1 MSARPTTLPGRRS
14 GGRRTLPP
22 ESRQSLR
29 LASIIALCLLGLLLV
44 IGWFSGGLG
53 HGLWWLTN
61 AKPPTLTLAGPADV
75 VRGSVRIGV
84 QLSPGDRARIAEA
97 QVDGRPVDTLD
108 PLTVETMGLADG
120 PHRLTVVAEDQSLR
134 RNRVI
139 ADLNLRSDNT
149 PPRIAI
155 ETRPA
160 SVPQGRTWLLR
171 VHVDEPA
178 EIQVTLDNA
187 SLLLQPDDGFGWAVV
202 GVGADVA
209 PTSFPLV
216 VTGTDLAGNQGEQRA
231 TMEVAPTQFTR
242 DSVQVSTALVP
253 LLQPQVRSEE
263 DARLSQTYAQVTQ
276 PRLWDDRFVQPVQ
289 GTIITQFG
297 EVRSYNGGPFEGHH
311 GGTDFAAPAGRPVV
325 APARARV
332 ALVDQ
337 VRLRGNIVV
346 LDHGLGVFTTYAH
359 LSSTDVKVG
368 QELQRGQAFARVGST
383 GLSEGPHLHWELWV
397 GGANVDPMEWV
408 EQRFP

>member
-1 MSARPTTLPGRRS
+1 MSARPKTLPERRF
-14 GGRRTLPP
+14 GGRRASPFG
-22 ESRQSLR
+22 SGQSLR
-29 LASIIALCLLGLLLV
+29 LASIIALCLLGLVLLD
-44 IGWFSGGLG
+44 GWFSGGLG
-53 HGLWWLTN
+53 YGLWWLTN
-61 AKPPTLTLAGPADV
+61 AEPPSLTLTGPADV

-97 QVDGRPVDTLD
+97 RVDGRLVDTLD
-108 PLTVETMGLADG
+108 PLTVETTGLADG

-139 ADLNLRSDNT
+139 ADLDLRSDNA
-149 PPRIAI
+149 PPRIAV
-155 ETRPA
+155 ETRSA
-160 SVPQGRTWLLR
+160 SVAQGHTWLLR
-171 VHVDEPA
+171 VRADEPA
-178 EIQVTLDNA
+178 TLQVSLGNA
-187 SLLLQPDDGFGWAVV
+187 SLQLQPGEGFGWAVV
-202 GVGADVA
+202 GIGAEVA
-209 PTSFPLV
+209 PTRLPMV
-216 VTGTDLAGNQGEQRA
+216 VTGGDLAGNQAEQRA
-231 TMEVAPTQFTR
+231 SVEVAPAQFTR
-242 DSVQVSTALVP
+242 DSVQVSAALVP
-253 LLQPQVRSEE
+253 LLQPQVRREE
-263 DARLSQTYAQVTQ
+263 DDRLAPTYAQVTQ
-276 PRLWDDRFVQPVQ
+276 PRLWDDRFIQPVQ

-311 GGTDFAAPAGRPVV
+311 GGTDFAAPAGRPVM

-346 LDHGLGVFTTYAH
+346 LDHGLGIFTTYAH

-368 QELQRGQAFARVGST
+368 QELQRGQAFARVGNT

>member
-1 MSARPTTLPGRRS
+1 
-14 GGRRTLPP
+14 LPP
-22 ESRQSLR
+22 ESGQSPR
-29 LASIIALCLLGLLLV
+29 LASIIALCLLGFFLV
-44 IGWFSGGLG
+44 AGWFSGGLG
-53 HGLWWLTN
+53 YGLWWLTN
-61 AKPPTLTLAGPADV
+61 SNPPALALAGPADV
-75 VRGSVRIGV
+75 VRGTLRIGV

-108 PLTVETMGLADG
+108 PLTVETTGLADG

-134 RNRVI
+134 RNR
-139 ADLNLRSDNT
+139 ATAELDLRTDNT

-171 VHVDEPA
+171 VRADEPA
-178 EIQVTLDNA
+178 ETQASLGNA
-187 SLLLQPDDGFGWAVV
+187 SLQLQPGEGFGWAVV
-202 GVGADVA
+202 GIGAEVA
-209 PTSFPLV
+209 PTSLPMV
-216 VTGTDLAGNQGEQRA
+216 VTGGDLAGNQAEQRA
-231 TMEVAPTQFTR
+231 SVEVTPAQFTR
-242 DSVQVSTALVP
+242 DSVQVSAALLP
-253 LLQPQVRSEE
+253 LLQPQVRREE
-263 DARLSQTYAQVTQ
+263 DDRLAPTYAQVTQ
-276 PRLWDDRFVQPVQ
+276 PRLWDDLFVQPVQ

-337 VRLRGNIVV
+337 MRLRGNIVV
-346 LDHGLGVFTTYAH
+346 LDHGLGVFTTYTH
-359 LSSTDVKVG
+359 LSSTDVRVG

-397 GGANVDPMEWV
+397 GRANVDPMEWV